1 MVAAI
6 EVGQLFEVVWASLL
20 AGVGITLIFSLL
32 VYSGARAGEARRDG
46 NSTLSA
52 VFVGLTG
59 LSLLG
64 FVGGVIFGVMI
75 LLDK

>member
-1 MVAAI
+1 MLAAV

-20 AGVGITLIFSLL
+20 AGVGITTVFSLL

-46 NSTLSA
+46 NRSLAT
-52 VFVGLTG
+52 VFAGLTT
-59 LSLLG
+59 LALIA
-64 FVGGVIFGVMI
+64 FVGGVIFGVTI